1 MVIKTCSCRRSYF
14 RKCILSVLVSV
25 AGVCMFVS
33 VTGVISAVPVSQFV
47 LCHCEFYD
55 FMWNATATVTFTLWI
70 NKVIYLKNHLNN
82 FDQLKFKLV
91 ILSLIFFFSLRL
103 CAALVSFPE
112 WLFWQIYTLVFKM
125 FWMSGWWWWWCG
137 PGPQNLRTSSLLAAA
152 LLAGQT
158 CWSKHEARHL
168 IWRSFVAHAL

>member
-33 VTGVISAVPVSQFV
+33 VTGVISAIPASQFV

-82 FDQLKFKLV
+82 FDQLKFKLI
-91 ILSLIFFFSLRL
+91 ILSLI
-103 CAALVSFPE
+103 
-112 WLFWQIYTLVFKM
+112 FKM
-125 FWMSGWWWWWCG
+125 FWMSGWWWCG

>member
-14 RKCILSVLVSV
+14 RKCILSVLFSV

-33 VTGVISAVPVSQFV
+33 VPGVISAVPVSQFV

-91 ILSLIFFFSLRL
+91 ILSLIF
-103 CAALVSFPE
+103 
-112 WLFWQIYTLVFKM
+112 KM

>member
-14 RKCILSVLVSV
+14 RKCILSVLFSV

-33 VTGVISAVPVSQFV
+33 VTGVISAIPASQFV

-91 ILSLIFFFSLRL
+91 ILSLIF
-103 CAALVSFPE
+103 
-112 WLFWQIYTLVFKM
+112 KM
-125 FWMSGWWWWWCG
+125 FWMSGWWWCG

-158 CWSKHEARHL
+158 CWRKHEARHL

>member
-14 RKCILSVLVSV
+14 RKCILSVLFSV

-33 VTGVISAVPVSQFV
+33 VTGVISAIPASQFV

-91 ILSLIFFFSLRL
+91 ILSLI
-103 CAALVSFPE
+103 
-112 WLFWQIYTLVFKM
+112 FKM

>member
-91 ILSLIFFFSLRL
+91 ILSLIF
-103 CAALVSFPE
+103 
-112 WLFWQIYTLVFKM
+112 KM
-125 FWMSGWWWWWCG
+125 FWMSGWWWCG

>member
-14 RKCILSVLVSV
+14 RKCILSVLFSV
-25 AGVCMFVS
+25 ADVCMFVS
-33 VTGVISAVPVSQFV
+33 VTGVISAIPASQFV

-91 ILSLIFFFSLRL
+91 ILSLI
-103 CAALVSFPE
+103 
-112 WLFWQIYTLVFKM
+112 FKM

>member
-14 RKCILSVLVSV
+14 RKCILSVLFSV

-91 ILSLIFFFSLRL
+91 ILSLIF
-103 CAALVSFPE
+103 
-112 WLFWQIYTLVFKM
+112 KM
-125 FWMSGWWWWWCG
+125 FWMSGWWWCG

>member
-14 RKCILSVLVSV
+14 RKCILSVLFSV

-33 VTGVISAVPVSQFV
+33 VTGVISAIPASQFV

-91 ILSLIFFFSLRL
+91 ILSLIF
-103 CAALVSFPE
+103 
-112 WLFWQIYTLVFKM
+112 KM
-125 FWMSGWWWWWCG
+125 FWMSGWWWCG

>member
-14 RKCILSVLVSV
+14 RKCILSVLFSV

-33 VTGVISAVPVSQFV
+33 VTGVISAVPASQFV

-91 ILSLIFFFSLRL
+91 ILSLIF
-103 CAALVSFPE
+103 
-112 WLFWQIYTLVFKM
+112 KM
-125 FWMSGWWWWWCG
+125 FWMSGWWWCG

>member
-33 VTGVISAVPVSQFV
+33 VTGVISAVPASQFV

-91 ILSLIFFFSLRL
+91 ILSLIF
-103 CAALVSFPE
+103 
-112 WLFWQIYTLVFKM
+112 KM
-125 FWMSGWWWWWCG
+125 FWMSGWWWCG

>member
-14 RKCILSVLVSV
+14 RKCILSVLFSV

-33 VTGVISAVPVSQFV
+33 VTGVISAIPASQFV

-55 FMWNATATVTFTLWI
+55 FMWNAAATVTFTLWI

-91 ILSLIFFFSLRL
+91 ILSLIF
-103 CAALVSFPE
+103 
-112 WLFWQIYTLVFKM
+112 KM
-125 FWMSGWWWWWCG
+125 FWMSGWWWCG

-158 CWSKHEARHL
+158 CWRKHEARHL

>member
-33 VTGVISAVPVSQFV
+33 VTGVISAIPASQFV

-91 ILSLIFFFSLRL
+91 ILSLIF
-103 CAALVSFPE
+103 
-112 WLFWQIYTLVFKM
+112 KM
-125 FWMSGWWWWWCG
+125 FWMSGWWWCG

>member
-14 RKCILSVLVSV
+14 RKCILSVLFSV

-33 VTGVISAVPVSQFV
+33 VTGVISAVPASQFV

-91 ILSLIFFFSLRL
+91 ILSLI
-103 CAALVSFPE
+103 
-112 WLFWQIYTLVFKM
+112 FKM

>member
-82 FDQLKFKLV
+82 FDQLKFKLI
-91 ILSLIFFFSLRL
+91 ILSLI
-103 CAALVSFPE
+103 
-112 WLFWQIYTLVFKM
+112 FKM
-125 FWMSGWWWWWCG
+125 FWMSGWWWCG

>member
-91 ILSLIFFFSLRL
+91 ILSLIF
-103 CAALVSFPE
+103 
-112 WLFWQIYTLVFKM
+112 KM
-125 FWMSGWWWWWCG
+125 FWMSGWWWWCG

>member
-14 RKCILSVLVSV
+14 RKCILSVLFSV

-33 VTGVISAVPVSQFV
+33 VPGVISAVPVSQFV

-91 ILSLIFFFSLRL
+91 ILSLIF
-103 CAALVSFPE
+103 
-112 WLFWQIYTLVFKM
+112 KM
-125 FWMSGWWWWWCG
+125 FWMSGWWWCG

-158 CWSKHEARHL
+158 CWRKHEARHL